1 MFCTKYSSSIKFFL
15 VPVSEAHTMLA
26 NLGQFT
32 VAWHTNS
39 KKSQQ
44 LEMLAVKSHDEF
56 LAEVSCEMPRSPYR
70 FKSFKVVL
78 KRGLVS
84 AADDVDIN
92 LKGTGQRRLCCR
104 KMCCIHAIA
113 VLHPL
118 EAPHVLRFL
127 VILSSWLKEKRMQS
141 HNQKGWLMM
150 RSSYFAV
157 EGFHFF
163 QGLWWW
169 SLWCFFMLQLLRSGR
184 HPTADGFSLSW
195 DFSGWRSGDAAECDG
210 HCWNRKPLWYPLI
223 QTGCLNMSGMF
234 LTTWKDVADPQ
245 VTCIVPPVPR

>member
-1 MFCTKYSSSIKFFL
+1 
-15 VPVSEAHTMLA
+15 MLA

-32 VAWHTNS
+32 VAWHTNF

-44 LEMLAVKSHDEF
+44 LERLAVKSHDEF

-70 FKSFKVVL
+70 FKVVL

-113 VLHPL
+113 VLHLL

-163 QGLWWW
+163 QGL
-169 SLWCFFMLQLLRSGR
+169 
-184 HPTADGFSLSW
+184 
-195 DFSGWRSGDAAECDG
+195 
-210 HCWNRKPLWYPLI
+210 
-223 QTGCLNMSGMF
+223 
-234 LTTWKDVADPQ
+234 
-245 VTCIVPPVPR
+245 

>member
-1 MFCTKYSSSIKFFL
+1 MFLCFDFVPSTVLVSSFSWF
-15 VPVSEAHTMLA
+15 PVSEAHTMLA

-32 VAWHTNS
+32 VAWHTIF

-44 LEMLAVKSHDEF
+44 LERLAVKSHDEF

-70 FKSFKVVL
+70 FKVVL

-118 EAPHVLRFL
+118 EACPEIPCDSFVLVERKTHAESQPKRVVDDEIVLLCSWRFP
-127 VILSSWLKEKRMQS
+127 
-141 HNQKGWLMM
+141 
-150 RSSYFAV
+150 
-157 EGFHFF
+157 FF

-169 SLWCFFMLQLLRSGR
+169 SLWCLFMLQLLRSGR

-210 HCWNRKPLWYPLI
+210 HCWNKKPLWYSLI